1 MFTPPGESNMQ
12 IFYIDAQGFFG
23 YGYFVED
30 KELDAPN
37 FLKTAERKKVLS
49 NIESLGLL
57 SAAEKAGLT
66 LSKVLPSDCTEI
78 ILLSLARNSIL
89 LLLHVQHSRSADV
102 IWLLSCHDGSYVY
115 VCSWRA

>member
-1 MFTPPGESNMQ
+1 MIVAGQARKVTSWGFR
-12 IFYIDAQGFFG
+12 FAKIDVQGFFG

-66 LSKVLPSDCTEI
+66 LSKVLCLDI
-78 ILLSLARNSIL
+78 
-89 LLLHVQHSRSADV
+89 V
-102 IWLLSCHDGSYVY
+102 I
-115 VCSWRA
+115 

>member
-1 MFTPPGESNMQ
+1 MLSTQANKVILWELKSANV
-12 IFYIDAQGFFG
+12 DVQGFFG

-66 LSKVLPSDCTEI
+66 LSKVLRLGTV
-78 ILLSLARNSIL
+78 ILVL
-89 LLLHVQHSRSADV
+89 LLLHCEACMARHSR
-102 IWLLSCHDGSYVY
+102 LLAQDRGVPYSLGCSYKH
-115 VCSWRA
+115 A

>member
-1 MFTPPGESNMQ
+1 MRT
-12 IFYIDAQGFFG
+12 FYIDAQGFFG

-66 LSKVLPSDCTEI
+66 LSKVLPSDCTELI
-78 ILLSLARNSIL
+78 HLSIARNISIS
-89 LLLHVQHSRSADV
+89 LLLHVQHAFCCLHKVRGWPGHA
-102 IWLLSCHDGSYVY
+102 
-115 VCSWRA
+115 